1 MTRPSPTSIAT
12 AMLEASF
19 MALMWLAAF
28 ALITRNPHYRGLALA
43 GIAGVSLA
51 VAAILAIPRAWL
63 TGRALDS
70 TSFAGGSRPR
80 AKADAPKG
88 TASHRAAPAHR
99 PDGASPTPNREPGHE
114 L

>member
-1 MTRPSPTSIAT
+1 
-12 AMLEASF
+12 

-28 ALITRNPHYRGLALA
+28 ALITRDPHYRNLALA

-63 TGRALDS
+63 TGRTPVS

-80 AKADAPKG
+80 AKADVPKG
-88 TASHRAAPAHR
+88 TASHRAAPAYR
-99 PDGASPTPNREPGHE
+99 PDGASPTPNPDPDHE

>member
-1 MTRPSPTSIAT
+1 
-12 AMLEASF
+12 

-28 ALITRNPHYRGLALA
+28 ALITRDPHYRDLALA

-63 TGRALDS
+63 TGRTPGS
-70 TSFAGGSRPR
+70 TSFAGGARPR
-80 AKADAPKG
+80 AKADIPKR
-88 TASHRAAPAHR
+88 TANHRAALALR
-99 PDGASPTPNREPGHE
+99 PHGASPTPNPEADHE